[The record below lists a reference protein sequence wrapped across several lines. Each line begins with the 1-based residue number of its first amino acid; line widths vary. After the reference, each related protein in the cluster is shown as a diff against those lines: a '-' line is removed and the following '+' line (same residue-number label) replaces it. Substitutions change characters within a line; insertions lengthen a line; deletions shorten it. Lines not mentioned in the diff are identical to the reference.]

1 MDDEIARVMQE
12 AAERLRSRG
21 VEIALDDDSEQVATL
36 LEAVERFELEVERQ
50 GGDLMV
56 DSGPEPEQP
65 DDPRFVLPKREAGEG
80 LDAYASRIDDA
91 TVALRRGAR

>member
-1 MDDEIARVMQE
+1 MDDEIARVMQD

-21 VEIALDDDSEQVATL
+21 VEIALDDDPEEVATL

-65 DDPRFVLPKREAGEG
+65 DDPRFVLPRRHDGEG
-80 LDAYASRIDDA
+80 LDAFAARIDDA
-91 TVALRRGAR
+91 TAGLRRSAR